1 MHRVT
6 MACCDLMESML
17 RNSFESGKPAV
28 WFNSSSILAF
38 APVFVW
44 NHSRCDVNTRNW
56 TTANTLALVL
66 NKWWE
71 VHAEAG

>member
-1 MHRVT
+1 
-6 MACCDLMESML
+6 MERML

-44 NHSRCDVNTRNW
+44 NHSRCDLSTIKW
-56 TTANTLALVL
+56 TTANTLALAL
-66 NKWWE
+66 NKWRE
-71 VHAEAG
+71 VYAEAG